1 MYVYIRAGISVK
13 AFEFII
19 IIIIII
25 IIIDLFGCTGT
36 YLLCA
41 GS

>member
-25 IIIDLFGCTGT
+25 IDLFGCTGT

>member
-25 IIIDLFGCTGT
+25 IIDLFGCTGT